1 MSDLG
6 QYFTTNTFL
15 KDKVVEFILNEPTDI
30 LEPSAGRG
38 DLVEH
43 VLARYPHISF
53 DMYEIDDTLPALA
66 EGIIYCDFLTCQITK
81 KYKTIIGNPPYV
93 RTKKGNLYIDFVRK
107 CYGLLEDNGELVF
120 IVPSDFLKL
129 TCASSLL
136 NEMLTS
142 GSITHIYHPH
152 DEKLF
157 DGASIDVIVFRYCKA
172 NVERVLYNNSYL
184 YTYNSNGLITF
195 SEEKLD
201 STILFSSCFDIY
213 VGMVS
218 GKDSVYKNTIG
229 NIEVCTGDGK
239 YERYIYINEY
249 PCYNKNINAYM
260 LKNKN
265 LLLARRIKKFNNDNW
280 YEWGAP
286 RNVGVITSNMGQECI
301 YIHNLTRK
309 KNISFVGVVNYFG
322 GNLLML
328 RPKRELDL
336 TKFILYLNSNRF
348 KNNFMFSER
357 FKIGHRQLC
366 NSFIPSSC
374 F

>member
-6 QYFTTNTFL
+6 QYFTTNSPL
-15 KDKVVEFILNEPTDI
+15 KDKVVEFILNEPTNI

-43 VLARYPHISF
+43 VLARYLHISF
-53 DMYEIDDTLPALA
+53 DMYEIDDTLPALI

-136 NEMLTS
+136 KEMLTN

-249 PCYNKNINAYM
+249 PCDNKNINAYM

-328 RPKRELDL
+328 KPKRELDL
-336 TKFILYLNSNRF
+336 TKFILYLNSSRF
-348 KNNFMFSER
+348 KNNFMFSGR